1 MPPINPNDEPIDIVA
16 RPVNPDGTVG
26 RPETGP
32 SPVPDNTD
40 VAFPGRSSG
49 GNGSDRAQVRYWRFE
64 GTGDDGC
71 GCGGCGCLTAIVM
84 LLGLFLLRGCSGL
97 LFR

>member
-1 MPPINPNDEPIDIVA
+1 MAPVNPNDEPIDIVS

-26 RPETGP
+26 RPEREP
-32 SPVPDNTD
+32 SPGPDSMD
-40 VAFPGRSSG
+40 VAFPGRPDEDG
-49 GNGSDRAQVRYWRFE
+49 AGRAQVRYWRFE

-71 GCGGCGCLTAIVM
+71 GCGGCGCLTAVVM
-84 LLGLFLLRGCSGL
+84 LLGLMLLRGCTSL